1 MTKRIRM
8 TNVAAAVAT
17 KSYRRLAV
25 EMGGPAR
32 SIQLKTINI
41 PDFLAFP
48 TPPMRG
54 DIETG
59 LRILDGRFKFGSQSL
74 DVGKNGDP
82 WSNAAPSER
91 FAYRLHSFEWLR
103 DLDAVVID
111 PKLNKTQPHQ
121 VAKAKSRAKYLYDRW
136 INIYGE
142 WNPYSWDE
150 DILSNR
156 LFAILSHWKNLF
168 HEVGASEQQSAHRRS
183 IFRQL
188 KRLKN
193 TYKRTPEGISKLKA
207 AATMV
212 LGGACLSGRTDVY
225 LDKGLDLVEDE
236 IDKQILADGGHVSR
250 SPQLCV
256 EALEILLTV
265 ESALVAREIQGSKHI
280 RRAIDRLTPMI
291 RFFSVPE
298 LGTFN
303 FNGSGEYAAKKLDT
317 LMQQVSVGSKRFGYA
332 PHTGYQ
338 RLERNGSIIMVDSGS
353 SPERPYD
360 LEAHLA
366 PLAFEMST
374 EDGRLIVNCG
384 WNQNQPSQWREPM
397 RATAAHSTL
406 VLGGKSA
413 GKLLSGGVSEQV
425 IGPAILFPAGPTRS
439 ARKEQDVGTWLEAS
453 HEGYLADYGL
463 IHRRRLYLDATGED
477 FRGEDSLFVPLGEAP
492 LTSDQ
497 IPFAIRFHLAPKIR
511 VTLAQ
516 DQNSALLIQP
526 GGQGWRFRTDGGPLK
541 LEKSVYLARGHR
553 PIRTEQ
559 LVIHGKA
566 YGDGDGQAR
575 TNRVRWTL
583 KKMGKVDRNLPK
595 RKRTSR

>member
-8 TNVAAAVAT
+8 TNVAAAVAI
-17 KSYRRLAV
+17 KSYRRMTV
-25 EMGGPAR
+25 EMGAPAR
-32 SIQLKTINI
+32 SLQLKTMHT

-48 TPPMRG
+48 TPPLSG
-54 DIETG
+54 NVDTG
-59 LRILDGRFKFGSQSL
+59 LQILDGRFTFGGQSL
-74 DVGKNGDP
+74 DVGENGDP
-82 WSNAAPSER
+82 WSNAAPSEK
-91 FAYRLHSFEWLR
+91 FAFRLHSFEWLK
-103 DLDAVVID
+103 DLDAVATD

-121 VAKAKSRAKYLYDRW
+121 VAKAKTRAQFLFDRW
-136 INIYGE
+136 IGIFGE

-156 LFAILSHWKNLF
+156 LFELLSYWKNLF
-168 HEVGASEQQSAHRRS
+168 YEGEDTDQQSTRKRNL
-183 IFRQL
+183 FRQL
-188 KRLKN
+188 KRLKK
-193 TYKRTPEGISKLKA
+193 TYNRTPEGISKLKA

-212 LGGACLSGRTDVY
+212 LGGACLTGRTDVY

-250 SPQLCV
+250 SPLRCV
-256 EALEILLTV
+256 EALEILLTI
-265 ESALVAREIQGSKHI
+265 ESALVKREIQGSKQI
-280 RRAIDRLTPMI
+280 QRAIDRLSPMI
-291 RFFSVPE
+291 RFFSLPE
-298 LGTFN
+298 HGFFS
-303 FNGSGEYAAKKLDT
+303 FNGSGEFSAKRLDN
-317 LMQQVSVGSKRFGYA
+317 LLRQVSVGSKRFGYA

-338 RLERNGSIIMVDSGS
+338 RLERNGTVIMADSGS

-366 PLAFEMST
+366 PLAFEMAT
-374 EDGRLIVNCG
+374 EAGRLIVNCG
-384 WNQNQPSQWREPM
+384 WNDNQPSQWREPM

-406 VLGGKSA
+406 VLGNKNA
-413 GKLLSGGVSEQV
+413 GKLLSGGLAEQV
-425 IGPAILFPAGPTRS
+425 MGPAIQFPAGPTRS
-439 ARKEQDVGTWLEAS
+439 SRKEQDVGTWLEAS
-453 HEGYLADYGL
+453 HEGYLADFGL

-477 FRGEDSLFVPLGEAP
+477 FRGEDSLLVPLGEAP
-492 LTSDQ
+492 LTSDL
-497 IPFAIRFHLAPKIR
+497 IPFAIRFHLAPRTR

-559 LVIHGKA
+559 LVILGQA

-583 KKMGKVDRNLPK
+583 KKMGKVDQNITQ
-595 RKRTSR
+595 RKSTSR